1 MSGEFVNLLQQ
12 PMYEIG
18 HFALRG
24 ILENQPLFSL
34 PAET

>member
-1 MSGEFVNLLQQ
+1 V
-12 PMYEIG
+12 YEIG

-24 ILENQPLFSL
+24 IPENQPLFSL